1 MRIKLRLEPNYAE
14 LERLLPERGRI
25 VDLGCGYGQASCLL
39 ALRSR
44 GRELLGIDYDAEKIA
59 VAEHGFLHGGRLR
72 FRCDDVTRCELPRA
86 DAFIINDMLHYI
98 APEEQERLLSRCA
111 ERLTAGG
118 CIIVREGDR
127 SRRKRP
133 RLTEETERWSTR
145 ILGFNKTCGTLHFP
159 TGEWMEEAA
168 RRLGLTLRIEDYAR
182 HTSNMRYIFTKGGAR

>member
-1 MRIKLRLEPNYAE
+1 
-14 LERLLPERGRI
+14 
-25 VDLGCGYGQASCLL
+25 
-39 ALRSR
+39 
-44 GRELLGIDYDAEKIA
+44 
-59 VAEHGFLHGGRLR
+59 
-72 FRCDDVTRCELPRA
+72 
-86 DAFIINDMLHYI
+86 MLHYI

-127 SRRKRP
+127 SRRKRH

-168 RRLGLTLRIEDYAR
+168 RRLGLTLRIEDYTR